1 MGRQQA
7 EYALSW
13 AAVLSLFVA
22 TEYAIFSSNLFWT
35 VMGFWA
41 LCIAVLPAVVYRD
54 MRNILP
60 FELLFLITIPF
71 YLFLVSDAMG
81 WSYKPWFDNL
91 QRSAQVI
98 AIFFIGFVTVVD
110 FHAYTALKMNKPF
123 AVVITI
129 MLTMALSSFF
139 AIGSFISDELLGSTI
154 VESNREL
161 MVDLLYSALG
171 GVVMAFVLTLYMKR
185 MPLER
190 LERYSLGRLGGGE

>member
-1 MGRQQA
+1 MARRQVSLT
-7 EYALSW
+7 LSW
-13 AAVLSLFVA
+13 AAVISLFLA

-71 YLFLVSDAMG
+71 YMFLVSDAMG

-98 AIFFIGFVTVVD
+98 AIFFIGFVTVID
-110 FHAYTALKMNKPF
+110 FHAYTALSMNKPF
-123 AVVITI
+123 AVVFTV

-139 AIGSFISDELLGSTI
+139 AIGSFLSDELFGSTI
-154 VESNREL
+154 VQSNREL

-171 GVVMAFVLTLYMKR
+171 GVVMGFVLTFYMKR

-190 LERYSLGRLGGGE
+190 LERYSHGRLEGGE